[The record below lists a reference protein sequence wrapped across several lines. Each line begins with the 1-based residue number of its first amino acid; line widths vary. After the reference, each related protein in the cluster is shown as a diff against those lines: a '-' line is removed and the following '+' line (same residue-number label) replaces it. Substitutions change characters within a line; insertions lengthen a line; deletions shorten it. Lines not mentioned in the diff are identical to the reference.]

1 MHFVGGVPHSLG
13 LGFPTSSRENM
24 TNRLAAV
31 GPFRG
36 IVGAIRPAAI
46 AAAYAPIDSRV
57 P

>member
-13 LGFPTSSRENM
+13 LGSPTSSRENM

-31 GPFRG
+31 GSLRG
-36 IVGAIRPAAI
+36 IVGAIYPAAI
-46 AAAYAPIDSRV
+46 AAAYALIDSRV